1 MGPYS
6 DVQTMAVWYTGAL
19 AVRGHDY
26 SPRHRISRWR
36 ADVGTPKP
44 SNVLEVKV
52 AAGQGVKRAGAQV
65 VLKGMKMEHTL
76 TAPFDGVLAELNANA
91 GAQVSEGVV
100 LAKLEKA

>member
-1 MGPYS
+1 
-6 DVQTMAVWYTGAL
+6 MAVWYTGAL

-36 ADVGTPKP
+36 DDVGTLKP

-52 AAGQGVKRAGAQV
+52 AAGQGAKRAGAQV

-76 TAPFDGVLAELNANA
+76 TAPRDGK
-91 GAQVSEGVV
+91 VSEVNVTAGVQTTDGAILV
-100 LAKLEKA
+100 RLEPVPE